1 MDPIWKCLISAWE
14 ESSKK
19 ITLYMT
25 KEVIHIYK
33 QNVELTHSHEVNKLQ
48 SRYNN
53 MIIFAH
59 ESMKYLY

>member
-1 MDPIWKCLISAWE
+1 
-14 ESSKK
+14 
-19 ITLYMT
+19 MT
-25 KEVIHIYK
+25 KEKIHIYK
-33 QNVELTHSHEVNKLQ
+33 QNVELIHSDEVNKLQ